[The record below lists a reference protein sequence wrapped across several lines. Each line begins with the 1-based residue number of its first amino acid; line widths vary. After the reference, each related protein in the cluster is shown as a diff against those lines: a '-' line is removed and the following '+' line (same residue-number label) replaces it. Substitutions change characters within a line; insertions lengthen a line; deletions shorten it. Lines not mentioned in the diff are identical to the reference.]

1 MNTQRRDLLKWAAL
15 AGAATVLPGRV
26 LAEAAYPARP
36 VRLVIPFTAG
46 STTDVIGRLL
56 SDRLQQSLGQP
67 VIVDNRPGA
76 GGTIGATQVASAQP
90 DGYTALIHSA
100 GHVANAALYPGLKY
114 DTIKDF
120 IPVTMLASMPNVIV
134 VAPDKGFR
142 SLRDLVDKARA
153 APGKFMYGSSG
164 NGSASHIAGE
174 KFRIATGITVTH
186 VPYKGTPQALT
197 DVMSGLLDWFVAPLA
212 VAVPFIRDKR
222 LAALAIGAPRRS
234 PVLPDVP
241 TTAEAGF
248 ADADHRFWV
257 GLFLPAHAWAGG
269 RAAARRYGQVAGGRR
284 RARPDRGPGRRTRAD
299 GAGAVRGFCPG
310 RGGRHHA
317 IDPAGR
323 HQGRRLSVHPPPWQD
338 GGGRRGGADL
348 AQSG

>member
-1 MNTQRRDLLKWAAL
+1 MNPQRRDLFKWAAL

-76 GGTIGATQVASAQP
+76 GGTIGATQVAAAQP

-222 LAALAIGAPRRS
+222 LAPLAIGAPRRS

-241 TTAEAGF
+241 TTTEAGF

-257 GLFLPAHAWAGG
+257 GLFLPARTPGPVV
-269 RAAARRYGQVAGGRR
+269 ARLHDDTVRSLG
-284 RARPDRGPGRRTRAD
+284 AD
-299 GAGAVRGFCPG
+299 DVRGRIEALG
-310 RGGRHHA
+310 A
-317 IDPAGR
+317 EPAPMAQAQFAGF
-323 HQGRRLSVHPPPWQD
+323 VQD
-338 GGGRRGGADL
+338 EAVATTQLIRQAGIKAD
-348 AQSG
+348 A